1 MMEYFGLGGFIIEF
15 FINVVNKDIFL
26 VMIFFSFVLIN
37 FVVLFGGGYW
47 VIQGF
52 FVIFVVQVLGVDFGK
67 LVMVIVYGE

>member
-52 FVIFVVQVLGVDFGK
+52 FVIFAVQVLGVDFGK

>member
-47 VIQGF
+47 VI
-52 FVIFVVQVLGVDFGK
+52 
-67 LVMVIVYGE
+67 